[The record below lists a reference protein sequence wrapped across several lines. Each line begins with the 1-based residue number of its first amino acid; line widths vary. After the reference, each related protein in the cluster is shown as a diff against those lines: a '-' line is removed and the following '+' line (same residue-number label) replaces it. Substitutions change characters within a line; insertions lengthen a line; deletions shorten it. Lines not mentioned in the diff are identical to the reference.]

1 MVLIITGTIEPLKQ
15 DKLVVQDSKVR
26 LEQYLACIR
35 YYIEQDEIQ
44 KIVFCDN
51 SNYVNEELSLIK
63 DNLQTHAQM
72 NRKELEWLTFQGDFA
87 AVQTFGKGFGEGE
100 IMEYVMAHSELMKSE
115 DYFVKVTGRLVVD
128 NLGKIAKVLD
138 KRNKK
143 NSNIKNVVKT
153 TNSTSRNKQSLC
165 YINIPNRTRRDI
177 YDTRIYA
184 MSKDLFQNY
193 FQKAYIKVND
203 SQGYFLEHAYKDVI
217 LTNDIASRNF
227 PLYPR
232 IRGISGSSGGEYVYT
247 EWKCMI
253 KDLQSKCNYFGR
265 IRDDILTE
273 SKND

>member
-1 MVLIITGTIEPLKQ
+1 MVLIITGTIEPVKQ

-35 YYIEQDEIQ
+35 YYIEQDGIQ

-51 SNYVNEELSLIK
+51 SNYEDAELLLIK
-63 DNLQTHAQM
+63 DNLQLHAQK
-72 NRKELEWLTFQGDFA
+72 NRKELEWLSFQGDSS
-87 AVQTFGKGFGEGE
+87 AVQTYGKGYGEGE

-128 NLGKIAKVLD
+128 NLGQIVRVLD

-143 NSNIKNVVKT
+143 
-153 TNSTSRNKQSLC
+153 KQLC

-184 MSKDLFQNY
+184 MSKELFQTY
-193 FQKAYIKVND
+193 FQKAYKKVND
-203 SQGYFLEHAYKDVI
+203 GQGHFLEHVYKDVI
-217 LTNDIASRNF
+217 QTNKIASRNF

-247 EWKCMI
+247 EWKCKI
-253 KDLQSKCNYFGR
+253 KDLQSKCNYFG
-265 IRDDILTE
+265 IVH
-273 SKND
+273 

>member
-1 MVLIITGTIEPLKQ
+1 MVLIITGTIEPVKQ

-35 YYIEQDEIQ
+35 YYIEQDGIQ

-63 DNLQTHAQM
+63 DDLQTHAQM

-115 DYFVKVTGRLVVD
+115 DYFVIV
-128 NLGKIAKVLD
+128 
-138 KRNKK
+138 
-143 NSNIKNVVKT
+143 
-153 TNSTSRNKQSLC
+153 
-165 YINIPNRTRRDI
+165 
-177 YDTRIYA
+177 RIYA
-184 MSKDLFQNY
+184 MSRDLFQNC
-193 FQKAYIKVND
+193 FQKAYKKVND
-203 SQGYFLEHAYKDVI
+203 GQGYYLEHAYKDVI
-217 LTNDIASRNF
+217 LINDIASRNF

-253 KDLQSKCNYFGR
+253 KDLQSKCNYFGEINER
-265 IRDDILTE
+265 KDNI
-273 SKND
+273 K